1 MISKALSHVAIPT
14 PALAARDG
22 MLESEKS
29 PVFLHSATIVTR
41 DAERLAEFYTLS
53 LGFERITS
61 NAHSVTL
68 GADGVGFLTLETR
81 ADAEPFDARS
91 SGLFHIA
98 YLIPDRAGLARWFMA
113 ARAAGVAFEG
123 ASDHAVSEAFYLTD
137 PDGNGIEV
145 YVDRARENWPRDA
158 GGYAMTTGPMALRE
172 LVVQSGASADIR
184 PELPAGTRI
193 GHIHLQTGDAERA
206 ARFWQERFGLA
217 ETHRRP
223 GARFL
228 SWGGYHHHIA
238 LNNWRSQGAGPRKA
252 RSSGLTAIEF
262 AVRGETELA
271 KLADNGVANRPD
283 PSSFNVIDPDG
294 LQLRF
299 RAI

>member
-1 MISKALSHVAIPT
+1 MISKALSHEAIST
-14 PALAARDG
+14 PAPSIPNGA
-22 MLESEKS
+22 LESEKS
-29 PVFLHSATIVTR
+29 PVFIRSATIATR

-61 NAHSVTL
+61 NATSVTL

-98 YLIPDRAGLARWFMA
+98 YLIPDRSGLARWFMA

-158 GGYAMTTGPMALRE
+158 GGYAMTTGPMALHE
-172 LVVQSGASADIR
+172 LVLQSGESADMR
-184 PELPAGTRI
+184 PTLPAGTRI
-193 GHIHLQTGDAERA
+193 GHIHLQTGDAEHA

-238 LNNWRSQGAGPRKA
+238 LNNWRSHGAGPRKA
-252 RSSGLTAIEF
+252 QSTGLAAIDF
-262 AVRGETELA
+262 AVRGEAELE
-271 KLADNGVANRPD
+271 KLADRVGASRPD
-283 PSSFNVIDPDG
+283 PASLTITDPDG
-294 LQLRF
+294 LELRF